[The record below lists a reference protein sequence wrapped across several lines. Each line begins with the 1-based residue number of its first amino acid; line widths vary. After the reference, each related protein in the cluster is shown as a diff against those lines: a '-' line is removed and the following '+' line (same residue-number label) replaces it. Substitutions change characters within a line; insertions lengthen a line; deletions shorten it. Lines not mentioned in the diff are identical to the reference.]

1 MRFLVS
7 GNGGPSSPVNEDMI
21 DLLEYSVLPGFE
33 ALVKLESENRILG
46 GGVPISERSVIFI
59 VEAESNETLDQ
70 MLRAL
75 PFWPILDWQ
84 VTPLVSFEGR
94 AFHERKILQQLKRG

>member
-7 GNGGPSSPVNEDMI
+7 GNGGPSSPVSEDMF

-33 ALVKLESENRILG
+33 ALAKLESENRIV
-46 GGVPISERSVIFI
+46 GGVPISERSIIFI
-59 VEAESNETLDQ
+59 IEAESNEALDQ
-70 MLRAL
+70 TLRAL

-94 AFHERKILQQLKRG
+94 AFYERKMLQQLKRG